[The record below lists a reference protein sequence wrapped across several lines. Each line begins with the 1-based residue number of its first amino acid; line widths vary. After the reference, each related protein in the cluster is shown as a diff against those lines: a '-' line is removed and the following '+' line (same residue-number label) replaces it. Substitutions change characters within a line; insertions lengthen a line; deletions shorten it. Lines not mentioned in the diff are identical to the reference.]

1 VTLLAAAS
9 ATARAHTGGTTG
21 YASIVISRGT
31 VRYGVTLPAAALPPP
46 LADAL
51 RLAQAGSQR
60 NRDTLLDVLRTRIV
74 LHADGTR
81 CEPGP
86 GQVVPSGPDGS
97 SVTLQVDFACGRAM
111 RVLSVE
117 DDIFDVLGADHHTLA
132 RIDTSA
138 GTQQFAFTSDS
149 RQARFAIDEL
159 GAGPRGIGSFFVL
172 GIHHILSGYDHLLF
186 LVALLLRG
194 GRFWSLLKIV
204 TAFTVA
210 HSITLSLAVLGV
222 VSIPDRLVEA
232 VIAGSIVWVAVENL
246 VFRDAPARRWV
257 VSFLFG
263 LVHGFG
269 FAAALDPLG
278 LPPARL
284 ALALL
289 GFNIGVETGQA
300 LVVAL
305 LLPVLAWSR
314 GKSWEPPLVRT
325 ASVAVAVAG
334 LAWLVER
341 VFFA

>member
-138 GTQQFAFTSDS
+138 G
-149 RQARFAIDEL
+149 
-159 GAGPRGIGSFFVL
+159 PRGIGSFFVL
-172 GIHHILSGYDHLLF
+172 GIHHIMSGYDHLLF

-300 LVVAL
+300 FVVAL